1 MSEIKTVSCET
12 VSEFVT
18 ETVEVTVEGITMSSE
33 TVVESVMSETSMNEV
48 TMSTE
53 VRVTVEVEMVE
64 VVMESMRS
72 LASMMESNWLFFETC
87 EGELVVREISPV
99 SSTEFVRLSVSM
111 DVVVGSKVVI
121 TVEHFLIYLKL

>member
-1 MSEIKTVSCET
+1 MSEIKTVSFET

-33 TVVESVMSETSMNEV
+33 TVVESVMSETSMNKV

-64 VVMESMRS
+64 VIMESMRS
-72 LASMMESNWLFFETC
+72 LASMMESNWLFFKTW

-99 SSTEFVRLSVSM
+99 SSTEYVRLSVSM

-121 TVEHFLIYLKL
+121 TVEHFLFYLKL

>member
-1 MSEIKTVSCET
+1 MSEIKTVSFET

-33 TVVESVMSETSMNEV
+33 TVVESVMSETSMNKV

-72 LASMMESNWLFFETC
+72 LASMMESNWLFFKTW

-99 SSTEFVRLSVSM
+99 SSTEYVRLSVSM

-121 TVEHFLIYLKL
+121 TVEHFLFYLKL